1 MRREVEANL
10 PRGGS
15 KRDEVGRKTELE
27 DSEGVHAETDKGQ
40 EKADEVGQL
49 SDDVEDHKEAEGN
62 EGLGEIFHTV
72 NSANDHEHDTD
83 WCNPV
88 SRFKKAPIRN
98 P

>member
-1 MRREVEANL
+1 MRKVEADL
-10 PRGGS
+10 PRGGG

-49 SDDVEDHKEAEGN
+49 SDDVEDHKETEGN
-62 EGLGEIFHTV
+62 EGLGEIFHTR
-72 NSANDHEHDTD
+72 NGAHDHEHDTD
-83 WCNPV
+83 WGDPV
-88 SRFKKAPIRN
+88 NRFKIAPIRN